1 MYVCI
6 YVRSYSR
13 NKKKE
18 HQLLIGAHVIDL
30 LEKLASYISV
40 KFFFYYCIF
49 I

>member
-1 MYVCI
+1 MYV
-6 YVRSYSR
+6 YMSVRTHEI
-13 NKKKE
+13 KKKE

-30 LEKLASYISV
+30 LEKLASYNSV